1 MVQPSD
7 ADRDSSG
14 SNLLSELQESLR
26 RLPGLGPSSAQ
37 RIALHLLTRRR
48 ADGEHLGEV
57 LQRAMK
63 EIGFCE
69 LCGNF
74 SERERCSICVDPNR
88 DNGLICVLAKPAD
101 LIAIERAGFWR
112 GRYFVLHGLVS
123 PIENRSPED
132 IGLPRLAELL
142 DGGAVSRLMLAL
154 SPSAE
159 SEATALLVSE
169 MADERGLGVRRLAV
183 GLPLGGDIEFSD
195 NGTLAQSFAHAVTLV
210 EEGRGDPAAS
220 GGDATAEKREL
231 SERG

>member
-1 MVQPSD
+1 MTLPPDTHRTPSE
-7 ADRDSSG
+7 

-48 ADGEHLGEV
+48 VDGERLGEL

-63 EIGFCE
+63 EIGFCD

-74 SERERCSICVDPNR
+74 SERERCSICLDPNR
-88 DNGLICVLAKPAD
+88 DSEWICVLAKPAD

-112 GRYFVLHGLVS
+112 GRYFVLRGLVS
-123 PIENRSPED
+123 PIDNRSPED
-132 IGLPRLAELL
+132 IGLPQLAELL
-142 DGGAVSRLMLAL
+142 DGGTVSRLMLAL

-159 SEATALLVSE
+159 SEATALLVGE
-169 MADERGLGVRRLAV
+169 LARERGLVVQRLAV

-195 NGTLAQSFAHAVTLV
+195 NGTLAQSFAHAITLV
-210 EEGRGDPAAS
+210 GDDQ
-220 GGDATAEKREL
+220 GDSAEADENPTAKKQQE
-231 SERG
+231 SS

>member
-1 MVQPSD
+1 MTLPPEARRAPSE
-7 ADRDSSG
+7 

-48 ADGEHLGEV
+48 ADGEHLGEL

-63 EIGFCE
+63 EIGFCD

-74 SERERCSICVDPNR
+74 SECERCSVCLDPNR
-88 DNGLICVLAKPAD
+88 DGDQLCVLAKPAD

-112 GRYFVLHGLVS
+112 GRYFVLRGLVS
-123 PIENRSPED
+123 PIDNRSPED
-132 IGLPRLAELL
+132 IGLPKLAELL
-142 DGGAVSRLMLAL
+142 DGGTGSRLMLAL

-169 MADERGLGVRRLAV
+169 LARERGLSVRRLAV

-210 EEGRGDPAAS
+210 DDESDDSAAPDRNPPA
-220 GGDATAEKREL
+220 KK
-231 SERG
+231 